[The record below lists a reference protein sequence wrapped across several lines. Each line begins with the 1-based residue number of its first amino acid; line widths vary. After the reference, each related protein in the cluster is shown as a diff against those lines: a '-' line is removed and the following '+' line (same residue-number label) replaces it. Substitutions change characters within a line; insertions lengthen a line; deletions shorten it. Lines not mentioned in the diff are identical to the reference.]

1 MVRFIQ
7 TSDWQI
13 GMKGGGLGEAGHIV
27 REARIQSIHNVLK
40 SAVKQEVDFVLLCGD
55 IFEHNM
61 ISQED
66 VKKVIAIFNQY
77 PNIPLYLLPGN
88 HDIIGADCVYNRPIF
103 QGVKH
108 LTILCTSDPIEVPGA
123 VIHPCPVLSKF
134 STKDF
139 SNVIPE
145 VREVDG
151 IHIGV
156 AHGSLVGKF
165 SVSNWEDID
174 LPINPSCVDRTGI
187 DYLALGHWHSH
198 RTFEDNTGIA
208 RIAYSGT
215 HEQTKYDE
223 DDAGQC
229 LLVQIDKKGAAPKIQ
244 PIKTGQLSW
253 VPKEFEMKDSSS
265 ITELK
270 NYLESIKGIDMV
282 KLVIQ
287 GELPLEFK
295 EELDNILEFQT
306 TLHKNLRVKL
316 ESLDFTVPPI
326 LEAAFD
332 FGDPTLNQTEM
343 NLRQLLADETDSR
356 KRRII
361 GEALAHFQRFGKEV
375 VG

>member
-13 GMKGGGLGEAGHIV
+13 GMKGGGLGEAGPIV
-27 REARIQSIHNVLK
+27 RETRIQSIHNVLR
-40 SAVKQEVDFVLLCGD
+40 SAQEQNVDFVLLCGD

-61 ISQED
+61 ISQEE
-66 VKKVIAIFNQY
+66 VKKVVTIFNQY

-103 QGVKH
+103 QGIKH
-108 LTILCTSDPIEVPGA
+108 LKILCTSDSVKVPGA

-139 SNVIPE
+139 SNAIPE
-145 VREVDG
+145 VHEVDG

-198 RTFEDNTGIA
+198 RTFEDSTGIA

-215 HEQTKYDE
+215 HEQTNYNE
-223 DDAGQC
+223 DYAGQC
-229 LLVQIDKKGAAPKIQ
+229 LLVQIDEKGDAPEIH
-244 PIKTGQLSW
+244 PVKTGQLLW
-253 VPKEFEMKDSSS
+253 VSKEFEMKDSSS

-270 NYLESIKGIDMV
+270 DYLESIKRIDMV
-282 KLVIQ
+282 RLIIQ

-306 TLHKNLRVKL
+306 TLRKNFRVKI
-316 ESLDFTVPPI
+316 ESLNITAPPQ

-343 NLRQLLADETDSR
+343 HLRQLLADETDSR
-356 KRRII
+356 KTRII
-361 GEALAHFQRFGKEV
+361 VEALAHLQSFGKEV
-375 VG
+375 VR